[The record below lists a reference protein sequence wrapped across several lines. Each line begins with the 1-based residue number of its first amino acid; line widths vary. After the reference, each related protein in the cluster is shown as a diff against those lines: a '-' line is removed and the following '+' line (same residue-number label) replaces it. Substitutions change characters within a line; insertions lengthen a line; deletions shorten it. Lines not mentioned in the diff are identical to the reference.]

1 MKRIIETL
9 LKSTA
14 IFLFG
19 VLALAP
25 AARAVITLD
34 GASPLSLGGGTN
46 IYSWSHSVGTGA
58 DRMLVVAVTTESNPD
73 TTVTNVTFGAQ
84 ALTQVPGAR
93 AVNGATTANATDLWY
108 LPAPAVGSG
117 TITVTLVGECR
128 APASWRRRSHCLA
141 PSRARPR
148 P

>member
-34 GASPLSLGGGTN
+34 GATPLSLGGGTN
-46 IYSWSHSVGTGA
+46 IYSWSHTVGTGA
-58 DRMLVVAVTTESNPD
+58 NSMLVVAVTTESDPD
-73 TTVTNVTFGAQ
+73 RTVTSVTFGAQ
-84 ALTQVPGAR
+84 ALTQAPGAR
-93 AVNGATTANATDLWY
+93 TANNGGGATYNASDLW
-108 LPAPAVGSG
+108 
-117 TITVTLVGECR
+117 
-128 APASWRRRSHCLA
+128 
-141 PSRARPR
+141 
-148 P
+148 